1 MKEKLSLFKELI
13 KLAQSD
19 NEMREEKYK
28 FLLTITQSL
37 HVNQKDFDA
46 LIDIAQKAGRQVQ
59 L

>member
-13 KLAQSD
+13 KLARSD
-19 NEMREEKYK
+19 YEMREEKYK
-28 FLLTITQSL
+28 FLLTIAQL
-37 HVNQKDFDA
+37 HHVNQKDFDA